1 MGAVTVM
8 QRQLNL
14 QDPWVNSIAF
24 VGGGGVEKM
33 EAHQHKATLQTV
45 SIGALQLTGIRR
57 QGSRYRAD
65 PLLSQSFHVLES
77 LQAHDSPSTM
87 GLLSGPGTTLKA
99 QCFMSL
105 WTSGS

>member
-1 MGAVTVM
+1 
-8 QRQLNL
+8 
-14 QDPWVNSIAF
+14 
-24 VGGGGVEKM
+24 M
-33 EAHQHKATLQTV
+33 EAQQHKATLQTV